1 MNSSK
6 EIDMTNAV
14 INARNISKKYDD
26 SYALDGI
33 DLQVMQGQ
41 IMGLIGPNGAGK
53 STFLQSVLG
62 LLKTEGTLEVLG
74 LDPRKDRHKLLKE
87 VCSITDVA
95 VLPKWM
101 TVNQLLNYMD
111 GVHPGFSL
119 EKCIDILSRTNI
131 KLPSKIKVLSR
142 GMVVQLHL
150 SIVMAIDAKVLIL
163 DEPTLGLDLV
173 YRKDF
178 YSQLIED
185 YYEGNKTILISTHQ
199 VEEIEGVL
207 SDAVFM
213 NQGRIVMKDSIES
226 INRKYLELRPD
237 QNSIDKARSLNPMHS
252 RTELGREVML
262 FEDVDKDK
270 LMEMGDVRP
279 PVIADLFMAIMETTK
294 VGGQS

>member
-1 MNSSK
+1 MNT
-6 EIDMTNAV
+6 EVV
-14 INARNISKKYDD
+14 IKANNISKKYDE
-26 SYALDGI
+26 SYALKSI
-33 DLQVMQGQ
+33 DIEVSKGQ

-62 LLKTEGTLEVLG
+62 LLKTEGNLEVLG

-101 TVNQLLNYMD
+101 TVQQLLSYMD
-111 GVHPGFSL
+111 GVHPGFDL
-119 EKCIDILSRTNI
+119 DKCISILSRTNI
-131 KLPSKIKVLSR
+131 KLHSKIKVLSR

-150 SIVMAIDAKVLIL
+150 SLVMAIDAKILIL

-213 NQGRIVMKDSIES
+213 NQGRIVMQDSIES
-226 INRKYLELRPD
+226 INKKYLELRPD
-237 QNSIDKARSLNPMHS
+237 QNSINAAKSFNPMHH

-262 FEDVDKDK
+262 FENMDKDK
-270 LMEMGDVRP
+270 LMELGDVRP

-294 VGGQS
+294 GGGQS

>member
-1 MNSSK
+1 MSS
-6 EIDMTNAV
+6 EVV
-14 INARNISKKYDD
+14 INASNIRKLYDG

-33 DLQVMQGQ
+33 DLEVRKGQ
-41 IMGLIGPNGAGK
+41 ITGLIGPNGAGK
-53 STFLQSVLG
+53 STFLQCVLG
-62 LLKTEGTLEVLG
+62 LIRTEGNLEVLG
-74 LDPRKDRHKLLKE
+74 LDPRKERHKLLKE

-101 TVNQLLNYMD
+101 TVNQLLQYMN
-111 GVHPGFSL
+111 GVHPGFNL
-119 EKCIDILSRTNI
+119 EKCISILSRTNI
-131 KLPSKIKVLSR
+131 KQTSKIKVLSR

-150 SIVMAIDAKVLIL
+150 SIVMAIDAKILVL

-185 YYEGNKTILISTHQ
+185 YYEGDKTILISTHQ

-226 INRKYLELRPD
+226 INKRFLELRPPQSNLD
-237 QNSIDKARSLNPMHS
+237 QAKSLNPIHERM
-252 RTELGREVML
+252 ELGREVML
-262 FEDVDKDK
+262 FEDVDSQK
-270 LMEMGDVRP
+270 LAELGDVRP
-279 PVIADLFMAIMETTK
+279 PFIADLFMAIMESSQK
-294 VGGQS
+294 GGQE